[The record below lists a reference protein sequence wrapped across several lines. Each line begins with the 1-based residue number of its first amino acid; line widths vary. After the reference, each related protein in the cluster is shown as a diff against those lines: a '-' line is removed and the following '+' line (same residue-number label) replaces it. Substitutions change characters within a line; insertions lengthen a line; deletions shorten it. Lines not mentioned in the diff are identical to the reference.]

1 MEISDEIFPIDVYAA
16 IYKFSG
22 CGSKFVNEG
31 AGEEWVISIL
41 IYRYADTNRIIIN
54 LCKLWGCRQL
64 IRLKHN

>member
-1 MEISDEIFPIDVYAA
+1 
-16 IYKFSG
+16 
-22 CGSKFVNEG
+22 
-31 AGEEWVISIL
+31 VISIL